1 MAEILQKGNNPTV
14 PVTKKETMA
23 FYGRAL
29 SGGAAGAAAKDLES
43 APKKREQ
50 AAGYKNGGL
59 VKMTP
64 KATPYTPGRKVK

>member
-1 MAEILQKGNNPTV
+1 MAEVLQKGNSPTV

-23 FYGRAL
+23 FYGRKL
-29 SGGAAGAAAKDLES
+29 SGGAAGVAAKELES
-43 APKKREQ
+43 TPKKREE

-64 KATPYTPGRKVK
+64 KATPYNRKGN

>member
-1 MAEILQKGNNPTV
+1 MAEILQKGNKPTV
-14 PVTKKETMA
+14 PVTKKETLA

-29 SGGAAGAAAKDLES
+29 SGGAAGAAAKAIENT
-43 APKKREQ
+43 PKQREQ

-64 KATPYTPGRKVK
+64 KATSLKKGC